1 MAIKRY
7 TGTFRT
13 RTDVMDNIT
22 PNNVVVTPTTGIAV
36 PAGEFKPAAWLP
48 VVWQGEA
55 SKDYFVLSSGKVV
68 SFDATG
74 RICPSAYKVIAADA
88 GAVSSVLLTYA
99 AVDVTAGTEDIRTG
113 AALAA
118 AGDVTVADAATA
130 ILSRGLLSE
139 RSLTFAGSDF
149 DATVLGDCQ
158 AVLAAFFSD
167 PIGVC
172 AYDVYHW
179 AGDQFDE
186 ERGLNFNNYQKQHL
200 VQFFTQVQ
208 MQAPIGGVDSHT
220 GLDFASATAWV
231 PSTPSHGA
239 EFPAP
244 TLAVAPNGL
253 SVTAAQLAGLA
264 RYSDS
269 SRPSLLVEASDTV
282 MAIALPTD
290 DAGGALATNTERTP
304 FEDANGILLNEK
316 KSVQALRAAGDF
328 FIDADYGLV
337 ILYGT
342 TVSGTTDVTYYWYD
356 ADGASSSWK
365 GISAIG
371 EFLPGDYVT
380 YDAKSNFV
388 PGTSADHIGRVL
400 AVHRQPRGLLERV
413 NTAWSGSSFDA
424 TAQMP
429 GSATKGFTDL
439 ITLSEEIVA
448 DKVLILNVN
457 CA

>member
-74 RICPSAYKVIAADA
+74 RICPSAYKAIAAA
-88 GAVSSVLLTYA
+88 ATAVSDVLLTYA

-118 AGDVTVADAATA
+118 AGDVSVAAAATS

-167 PIGVC
+167 PVGVC

-208 MQAPIGGVDSHT
+208 MQAPIGGVDST
-220 GLDFASATAWV
+220 
-231 PSTPSHGA
+231 
-239 EFPAP
+239 
-244 TLAVAPNGL
+244 
-253 SVTAAQLAGLA
+253 
-264 RYSDS
+264 RC
-269 SRPSLLVEASDTV
+269 SRL
-282 MAIALPTD
+282 
-290 DAGGALATNTERTP
+290 
-304 FEDANGILLNEK
+304 
-316 KSVQALRAAGDF
+316 
-328 FIDADYGLV
+328 
-337 ILYGT
+337 
-342 TVSGTTDVTYYWYD
+342 
-356 ADGASSSWK
+356 
-365 GISAIG
+365 
-371 EFLPGDYVT
+371 
-380 YDAKSNFV
+380 
-388 PGTSADHIGRVL
+388 
-400 AVHRQPRGLLERV
+400 
-413 NTAWSGSSFDA
+413 
-424 TAQMP
+424 
-429 GSATKGFTDL
+429 
-439 ITLSEEIVA
+439 
-448 DKVLILNVN
+448 
-457 CA
+457 

>member
-1 MAIKRY
+1 
-7 TGTFRT
+7 
-13 RTDVMDNIT
+13 MDNIT

-48 VVWQGEA
+48 VVWQGES

-74 RICPSAYKVIAADA
+74 RICPSAYKAIAAAATGVAD
-88 GAVSSVLLTYA
+88 VLLSYA
-99 AVDVTAGTEDIRTG
+99 AADVSVGTEDIRTG

-118 AGDVTVADAATA
+118 AGDVSVAAAATA

-139 RSLTFAGSDF
+139 RGLTFAGSDF
-149 DATVLGDCQ
+149 DPTVLGDCQ

-167 PIGVC
+167 PVGVC
-172 AYDVYHW
+172 AYDIFHW

-208 MQAPIGGVDSHT
+208 MQAPIGGVDSSS
-220 GLDFASATAWV
+220 GADFNAAIVWNPATAN
-231 PSTPSHGA
+231 HGA

-244 TLAVAPNGL
+244 TRAAAPNGL
-253 SVTAAQLAGLA
+253 EVTAAQLAGLA
-264 RYSDS
+264 RYSDA
-269 SRPSLLVEASDTV
+269 SRPSLLVEATDTV

-290 DAGGALATNTERTP
+290 DGGGALATNTERTP
-304 FEDANGILLNEK
+304 FADANSVLSSEK
-316 KSVQALRAAGDF
+316 KSVQALRAAGDY

-342 TVSGTTDVTYYWYD
+342 TVAATSVTYYWYD

-388 PGTSADHIGRVL
+388 PGTSSDHIGRVL
-400 AVHRQPRGLLERV
+400 AIHRQPRGLLERV

-439 ITLSEEIVA
+439 ITLSDETVA